1 MINKIKDELQLGN
14 LLRCRYLFHMWY
26 FEHILNLTVK
36 DGLEMVKEGV
46 EKIWDSEAYW
56 SATPKQRE
64 KFEET
69 TKQLR
74 IP

>member
-1 MINKIKDELQLGN
+1 LCTHLELDNKN
-14 LLRCRYLFHMWY
+14 
-26 FEHILNLTVK
+26 
-36 DGLEMVKEGV
+36 GLEMVKEGV